1 MIKIKKKNNYDNLE
15 KRYFLG
21 IKKAMLKRKKKKKVY
36 EELIFCQS
44 FLVHG
49 QSKTTKGLYILI
61 D

>member
-1 MIKIKKKNNYDNLE
+1 MTTSETIFSRNKKSHVKKK
-15 KRYFLG
+15 
-21 IKKAMLKRKKKKKVY
+21 KKKKKVY